1 MRIVSLVPSATET
14 LRALGVTP
22 IACTRFCEQPDLPTV
37 GGTKDPKL
45 DEIVALTPDLVVVND
60 EENRREDAD
69 ALRDAGVVLHS
80 MSPRSVTDV
89 GPAVRALA
97 DAVGAIVPSPFPAG
111 EWERWL
117 REPTSRAG
125 RGWVAVLIWR
135 RPWMTMRD
143 DTYGSSLL
151 ARLGWDNVCVGGPDR
166 YPELTLDQLAAHHPE
181 LVLLPSEPYPF
192 ADRHVAAVAE
202 RCPGAKVILV
212 DGQDLFWWGI
222 RTPAAVGRLR
232 RALPEPQ

>member
-1 MRIVSLVPSATET
+1 
-14 LRALGVTP
+14 
-22 IACTRFCEQPDLPTV
+22 
-37 GGTKDPKL
+37 
-45 DEIVALTPDLVVVND
+45 
-60 EENRREDAD
+60 
-69 ALRDAGVVLHS
+69 
-80 MSPRSVTDV
+80 
-89 GPAVRALA
+89 
-97 DAVGAIVPSPFPAG
+97 
-111 EWERWL
+111 
-117 REPTSRAG
+117 
-125 RGWVAVLIWR
+125 
-135 RPWMTMRD
+135 MTMRD

-151 ARLGWDNVCVGGPDR
+151 ARLGWENVLVGGPDR

-232 RALPEPQ
+232 RALTEPQ